1 MRWGGIRAPVL
12 VGIML
17 IATVFGFIYM
27 VSVVK
32 TTVFAS
38 EDTYLVYAIFDDV
51 TGLVENS
58 NVNMVGIPVGAIA
71 SIERVHTDEGV
82 KARVG
87 IRVDR
92 KVVLYSGD
100 QDPNG
105 KLRGAASIVR
115 KQSSILGDFFLALAP
130 GAFGEPLK
138 EGDEIPLVIGVSG
151 LDAVFAQMEQM
162 EHVGARLDRILAHVE
177 EVSGGLAE
185 VIGSET
191 GRTNLKDIVANL
203 KDISG
208 ESKTIAQRARRV
220 SEEIESIVDDG
231 TITRIASNIEET
243 SLDARKIAQKL
254 EAIVSAGDV
263 EKLVDTLAETAGQLN
278 KVGTQLNDLVES
290 GINPRISQL
299 ERIFRNF
306 ERFSEFVADF
316 SEGNRQTLA
325 DTLTNFRDFSGG
337 LVSLLQRSQGDVE
350 AAMSTVK
357 GTLLS
362 AQLSLQK
369 LDESLENVREISAGL
384 REGKGSIGRLLT
396 DDRLVEE
403 IEEIVSDTKGF
414 VKSYTLMQTEVGLS
428 SSYNYYQQ
436 SFKNVLSLRFRPKE
450 DKYYLLQIVDDPRA
464 SISDTTIL
472 TTTNR
477 PGYPEVLKE
486 QVEETTHALKFSFQ
500 FAKKFYFMTGRFG
513 IMENSGGL
521 GLDFDFFKDR
531 LEFQFDLYDFTM
543 NDNPRLRGMVQFEVM
558 NHFFL
563 SGGIDDILN
572 SDYRD
577 YVFGI
582 GLRFT
587 DDDLK
592 ALLLAA
598 PSISP

>member
-1 MRWGGIRAPVL
+1 MRWGAIRAPVM
-12 VGIML
+12 VGAML

-32 TTVFAS
+32 TSVFSS
-38 EDTYLVYAIFDDV
+38 EDTYMVYATFDDV
-51 TGLVENS
+51 TGLVEKS

-71 SIERVHTDEGV
+71 SIDRVRTDDGV

-92 KVVLYSGD
+92 SIVLYAGDSGPD
-100 QDPNG
+100 G
-105 KLRGAASIVR
+105 KLRGAASVVR

-130 GAFGEPLK
+130 GAFGEPLV

-162 EHVGARLDRILAHVE
+162 EHVGERLDRILIHVE
-177 EVSGGLAE
+177 EISGGLAE
-185 VIGSET
+185 VIGSEV

-203 KDISG
+203 KDISS
-208 ESKTIAQRARRV
+208 ESKNIAQRARRV
-220 SEEIESIVDDG
+220 SEEVERIVEDG
-231 TITRIASNIEET
+231 TFTRIASNVEET

-263 EKLVDTLAETAGQLN
+263 ERLVDTLAETAGQLN
-278 KVGTQLNDLVES
+278 NVGLQLNDLVES
-290 GINPRISQL
+290 GISPRISQL

-306 ERFSEFVADF
+306 ERFSVFVADF
-316 SEGNRQTLA
+316 SESNRQTLA
-325 DTLTNFRDFSGG
+325 DTLNNFKDFSDG

-403 IEEIVSDTKGF
+403 IEEIVADTKGF
-414 VKSYTLMQTEVGLS
+414 VKSYTLMQTEVELAS
-428 SSYNYYQQ
+428 SFNLYQQ
-436 SFKNVLSLRFRPKE
+436 SLKNVLSLRFRPKE
-450 DKYYLLQIVDDPRA
+450 DKYYLLQVVDDPRA
-464 SISDTTIL
+464 SISS
-472 TTTNR
+472 TTTLNTNNR
-477 PGYPEVLKE
+477 PGYPDVLKE
-486 QVEETTHALKFSFQ
+486 DVEVSSHALKFSFQ
-500 FAKKFYFMTGRFG
+500 FAKRFYFLTGRFG
-513 IMENSGGL
+513 IMENTGGL

-531 LEFQFDLYDFTM
+531 MQFQFDLYDFTM
-543 NDNPRLRGMVQFEVM
+543 NDNPRLRGMIKFEVVK
-558 NHFFL
+558 HFFL
-563 SGGIDDILN
+563 SGGMDDLLN
-572 SDYRD
+572 DEYRD
-577 YVFGI
+577 WVFGV
-582 GLRFT
+582 GLSFT

>member
-1 MRWGGIRAPVL
+1 MRWGAIRAPVL
-12 VGIML
+12 VGAML

-32 TTVFAS
+32 TSVFAS

-51 TGLVENS
+51 TGLVEKS
-58 NVNMVGIPVGAIA
+58 NVNMVGIPVGAIV
-71 SIERVHTDEGV
+71 SIERVRTDEGV

-92 KVVLYSGD
+92 NVVLYSGEMG
-100 QDPNG
+100 PEG
-105 KLRGAASIVR
+105 VHRGAASVVR

-130 GAFGEPLK
+130 GAFGEPLD
-138 EGDEIPLVIGVSG
+138 EGDEFPVVIVVSG
-151 LDAVFAQMEQM
+151 LDGVFAQMEQM
-162 EHVGARLDRILAHVE
+162 EDVGERLDRILAHVE
-177 EVSGGLAE
+177 EISGGLAE
-185 VIGSET
+185 VIGSEE
-191 GRTNLKDIVANL
+191 GRTDLKAIVGNL
-203 KDISG
+203 KDISS
-208 ESKTIAQRARRV
+208 ESKNIAQRARRV
-220 SEEIESIVDDG
+220 SEEIEQIVEDG
-231 TITRIASNIEET
+231 TFTRIASNVEET

-263 EKLVDTLAETAGQLN
+263 ERLVDTLAETAGQLN
-278 KVGTQLNDLVES
+278 NVGLQLNDLVES
-290 GINPRISQL
+290 GISPRITQL

-306 ERFSEFVADF
+306 ERFSQFVADF
-316 SEGNRQTLA
+316 SEGNRQTLT
-325 DTLTNFRDFSGG
+325 DTLNNLRDFSGG
-337 LVSLLQRSQGDVE
+337 LVAMLQRSQGDVE

-414 VKSYTLMQTEVGLS
+414 VKSYTLMQTEVELA
-428 SSYNYYQQ
+428 SSYNLFDQTL
-436 SFKNVLSLRFRPKE
+436 KNVLSLRFRPKE
-450 DKYYLLQIVDDPRA
+450 DKYYLLQVVDDPRP
-464 SISDTTIL
+464 SVSSRLTIN
-472 TTTNR
+472 TNNN
-477 PGYPEVLKE
+477 PDYPEILKE
-486 QVEETTHALKFSFQ
+486 DVQESTHSLKFSFQ
-500 FAKKFYFMTGRFG
+500 FAKKFYFLTGRFG
-513 IMENSGGL
+513 IMENTGGL

-531 LEFQFDLYDFTM
+531 LLFQFDLYDFAM
-543 NDNPRLRGMVQFEVM
+543 NDNPRLRGQLKFEVF
-558 NHFFL
+558 NHFFV
-563 SGGIDDILN
+563 SGGVDDILN
-572 SDYRD
+572 DEYRD
-577 YVFGI
+577 YVFGA
-582 GLRFT
+582 GLSFT

>member
-1 MRWGGIRAPVL
+1 MRVGAIRAPVM
-12 VGIML
+12 VGAML

-32 TTVFAS
+32 TSVFAS

-71 SIERVHTDEGV
+71 SIERVSTEAGV
-82 KARVG
+82 QARVG

-92 KVVLYSGD
+92 KVVLYSGEAGPD
-100 QDPNG
+100 G
-105 KLRGAASIVR
+105 KLRGAASVVR

-130 GAFGEPLK
+130 GAFGEPLQ

-162 EHVGARLDRILAHVE
+162 EHVGERLDRILIHVE
-177 EVSGGLAE
+177 EITGGLAE
-185 VIGSET
+185 VIGSEV
-191 GRTNLKDIVANL
+191 GRSNLKDIVANL

-208 ESKTIAQRARRV
+208 ESKSIAQRARRV
-220 SEEIESIVDDG
+220 SEEIERIVEDG
-231 TITRIASNIEET
+231 TITRIASNVEET

-278 KVGTQLNDLVES
+278 NVGLQLSDLVES
-290 GINPRISQL
+290 GISPRISQL
-299 ERIFRNF
+299 ERIFHNF
-306 ERFSEFVADF
+306 ERFSQFVADF
-316 SEGNRQTLA
+316 SDNNRQTLT
-325 DTLTNFRDFSGG
+325 DTLNNFKDFSGG
-337 LVSLLQRSQGDVE
+337 LVTLLQRSQGDVE

-403 IEEIVSDTKGF
+403 IEEIVADTKGF
-414 VKSYTLMQTEVGLS
+414 VKSYTLMKTEVELA
-428 SSYNYYQQ
+428 SSYNLYEQ

-450 DKYYLLQIVDDPRA
+450 DKYYLLQVVDDPRG
-464 SISDTTIL
+464 SVSDVFVT
-472 TTTNR
+472 TTTND
-477 PGYPEVLKE
+477 PGKPPAVKE
-486 QVEETTHALKFSFQ
+486 HVQETSHALKFSFQ
-500 FAKKFYFMTGRFG
+500 FAKKFYFLTGRFG
-513 IMENSGGL
+513 IKENSGGL

-531 LEFQFDLYDFTM
+531 LQFQFDLYDFTM
-543 NDNPRLRGMVQFEVM
+543 NDNPRLRGLIQFEVA
-558 NHFFL
+558 NHFFV
-563 SGGIDDILN
+563 SGGVDDILN
-572 SDYRD
+572 NDYRD
-577 YVFGI
+577 YMFGA